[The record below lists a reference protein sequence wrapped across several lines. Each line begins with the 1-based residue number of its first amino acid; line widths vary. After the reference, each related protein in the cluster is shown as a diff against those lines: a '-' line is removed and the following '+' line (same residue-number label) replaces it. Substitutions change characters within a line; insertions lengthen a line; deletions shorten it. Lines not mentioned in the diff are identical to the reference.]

1 MTFWGELTD
10 GTELLLG
17 DPLEAQLLYDS
28 DAPANQLTAV
38 FPAEKLWD
46 DMAFVRVFHEGEVV
60 FGGIVDEQNT
70 RVSGEGFQVE
80 LVCRG
85 WEALLLDN
93 EAKPGVLRNP
103 SLAAMWEKYFKPL
116 GFMDIQGDKEPKAGE
131 LTVEKGA
138 SCWELLEGFCQS
150 YLGTVP
156 YVDGGGVLH
165 CEGISENQLELGKVI
180 SAELS
185 RQPCKQLSAVW
196 QQSFR
201 GGYDTPFRNTSAW
214 GVKRQRYVSME
225 ENRDPRE
232 LIRESERESRL
243 LTVECPGNRW
253 PGRGAVLTVE
263 AQRLGRFTGCSVR
276 SARYT
281 RDSRGERTKFV
292 LEGGTIGCG

>member
-10 GTELLLG
+10 GTEMLLG
-17 DPLEAQLLYDS
+17 DPLEAQLIYDS
-28 DAPANQLTAV
+28 DAPADQLTAV
-38 FPAEKLWD
+38 FPAEKLWED
-46 DMAFVRVFHEGEVV
+46 LAVVRIFHEGQVV

-70 RVSGEGFQVE
+70 RLSGEGFQVE

-93 EAKPGVLRNP
+93 EAQPGVLKNP
-103 SLAAMWEKYFKPL
+103 SLAMLWEKYFKSL
-116 GFMDIQGDKEPKAGE
+116 GFMDILGDKEPKSGE

-138 SCWELLEGFCQS
+138 SCWELLEGFCRE

-165 CEGISENQLELGKVI
+165 CEGMPTAQMKLEKVL

-201 GGYDTPFRNTSAW
+201 GTYDTPFRNTTAW

-225 ENRDPRE
+225 DGRDPRALLRE
-232 LIRESERESRL
+232 AQRESVL
-243 LTVECPGNRW
+243 LTVECSGNHW
-253 PGRGAVLTVE
+253 PDRGAKVGVK
-263 AQRLGRFTGCSVR
+263 AQRLGSFGGCSVR
-276 SARYT
+276 SARYS
-281 RDSRGERTKFV
+281 RDSRGERTKLV
-292 LEGGTIGCG
+292 LEGGTLGCG